1 MGNPI
6 TNNLPAKLDQFL
18 MDMAQTV
25 GPFDYSD
32 IMHFADRISDV
43 KKDKNIAILR
53 KLYSAAKDAA
63 EYDDDEEL
71 SIIGEDIND
80 IVTGVKDFNQPGA
93 IFADTRTFKYEDS
106 QNSEYND
113 LGTDI
118 RTGEDFPDRDESLY
132 ESRKRVKESIQ
143 AYTGN
148 TIVMQL
154 AIENYFKDFN
164 LDIEIEDYTFGNGWN
179 TIWTFECAGED
190 FKYIDDEVLKS
201 YILER
206 DDFRDVEL
214 DVFSYRNKIEVE
226 VVDSEDDEDDE
237 DDIEP
242 SKFLGTDT
250 RTGEKFPESLNES
263 EDVLTDMQ
271 KDLIKEIAL
280 ADFEC
285 GHFTDVSFFID
296 DEEDDFTGVEQAAA
310 DYYTE
315 LINMGPAG
323 FYEEFRDELD
333 FDPDFVAEYGDPED
347 EDDLDESTKKSDLK
361 EDLDLDSLVG
371 KKVKCIKGASHPN
384 MGKLFTKGK
393 TYTVDKTEDGRF
405 TVGKVCVGEDFFKNH
420 FEVENALDENYDDIY
435 SATFKAKGFVNQ
447 MRKTYDDATIIQAV
461 EICLKGSKK

>member
-53 KLYSAAKDAA
+53 KLYLAAKDAA

-118 RTGEDFPDRDESLY
+118 RTGE
-132 ESRKRVKESIQ
+132 
-143 AYTGN
+143 
-148 TIVMQL
+148 
-154 AIENYFKDFN
+154 
-164 LDIEIEDYTFGNGWN
+164 
-179 TIWTFECAGED
+179 
-190 FKYIDDEVLKS
+190 
-201 YILER
+201 
-206 DDFRDVEL
+206 
-214 DVFSYRNKIEVE
+214 
-226 VVDSEDDEDDE
+226 
-237 DDIEP
+237 
-242 SKFLGTDT
+242 
-250 RTGEKFPESLNES
+250 KFPESLNES
-263 EDVLTDMQ
+263 EDDLTDMQ

-285 GHFTDVSFFID
+285 GHFTDVDFFIA

-347 EDDLDESTKKSDLK
+347 EDDDLAESTKKSNLK
-361 EDLDLDSLVG
+361 EDSDLDSLVG

-384 MGKLFTKGK
+384 MGKLFAKGK
-393 TYTVDKTEDGRF
+393 TYTVGKTEDGRF
-405 TVGKVCVGEDFFKNH
+405 TVGKVYVGEDFFKNH

-435 SATFKAKGFVNQ
+435 SAAFKAKGFVNQ

-461 EICLKGSKK
+461 ETCLKESKKQER

>member
-25 GPFDYSD
+25 GPFNYSD

-43 KKDKNIAILR
+43 KKDKNIAVLR
-53 KLYSAAKDAA
+53 KLYVAAKDAA

-80 IVTGVKDFNQPGA
+80 IITGVKDFNQPGA

-113 LGTDI
+113 LGTD
-118 RTGEDFPDRDESLY
+118 
-132 ESRKRVKESIQ
+132 
-143 AYTGN
+143 
-148 TIVMQL
+148 
-154 AIENYFKDFN
+154 
-164 LDIEIEDYTFGNGWN
+164 
-179 TIWTFECAGED
+179 
-190 FKYIDDEVLKS
+190 
-201 YILER
+201 
-206 DDFRDVEL
+206 
-214 DVFSYRNKIEVE
+214 
-226 VVDSEDDEDDE
+226 
-237 DDIEP
+237 
-242 SKFLGTDT
+242 T
-250 RTGEKFPESLNES
+250 RTEEKFPEPGEGSDNWNGHLHES
-263 EDVLTDMQ
+263 EADLTDMQ

-296 DEEDDFTGVEQAAA
+296 DEEDDFTGLEQAAA

-347 EDDLDESTKKSDLK
+347 DDDLDESTKKSDLK

-393 TYTVDKTEDGRF
+393 TYTVGKAEDGRF
-405 TVGKVCVGEDFFKNH
+405 TVGKVYVGEDFFKNH

-461 EICLKGSKK
+461 KACLKESKKQER

>member
-6 TNNLPAKLDQFL
+6 TNNLPTKLDQFL

-32 IMHFADRISDV
+32 IMHFAARISDV
-43 KKDKNIAILR
+43 KKDKNIAVLR

-80 IVTGVKDFNQPGA
+80 IVTGIKDFNQPGA

-113 LGTDI
+113 LGTDT
-118 RTGEDFPDRDESLY
+118 RTGEKFPDRDESLY

-179 TIWTFECAGED
+179 TVWTFECTGED
-190 FKYIDDEVLKS
+190 FKYIDDEMLKS

-206 DDFRDVEL
+206 DDFRGVDL
-214 DVFSYRNKIEVE
+214 DVFSYRNKIEVK
-226 VVDSEDDEDDE
+226 VVDSEDD
-237 DDIEP
+237 
-242 SKFLGTDT
+242 
-250 RTGEKFPESLNES
+250 
-263 EDVLTDMQ
+263 
-271 KDLIKEIAL
+271 
-280 ADFEC
+280 
-285 GHFTDVSFFID
+285 
-296 DEEDDFTGVEQAAA
+296 
-310 DYYTE
+310 
-315 LINMGPAG
+315 
-323 FYEEFRDELD
+323 
-333 FDPDFVAEYGDPED
+333 
-347 EDDLDESTKKSDLK
+347 DDLDESTKKSDLK

-393 TYTVDKTEDGRF
+393 TYTVGKAEDGRF
-405 TVGKVCVGEDFFKNH
+405 TVGKVYVGEDFFKNH

-461 EICLKGSKK
+461 ETCLKESKKQER

>member
-32 IMHFADRISDV
+32 VMHFAARISDV
-43 KKDKNIAILR
+43 KKDKNIAVLR
-53 KLYSAAKDAA
+53 KLYLAAKDAT

-80 IVTGVKDFNQPGA
+80 IVTGVKDFNQPGV

-118 RTGEDFPDRDESLY
+118 RTGE
-132 ESRKRVKESIQ
+132 
-143 AYTGN
+143 
-148 TIVMQL
+148 
-154 AIENYFKDFN
+154 
-164 LDIEIEDYTFGNGWN
+164 
-179 TIWTFECAGED
+179 
-190 FKYIDDEVLKS
+190 
-201 YILER
+201 
-206 DDFRDVEL
+206 
-214 DVFSYRNKIEVE
+214 
-226 VVDSEDDEDDE
+226 
-237 DDIEP
+237 
-242 SKFLGTDT
+242 
-250 RTGEKFPESLNES
+250 KFPESLNES
-263 EDVLTDMQ
+263 EDDLTDMQ
-271 KDLIKEIAL
+271 KD
-280 ADFEC
+280 
-285 GHFTDVSFFID
+285 
-296 DEEDDFTGVEQAAA
+296 
-310 DYYTE
+310 

-323 FYEEFRDELD
+323 FYEELRDELD

-347 EDDLDESTKKSDLK
+347 DDDLDESTKKSDLK

-384 MGKLFTKGK
+384 MGKLFAKGK
-393 TYTVDKTEDGRF
+393 TYTVGKTEDGRF

-461 EICLKGSKK
+461 KACLKESKKYKR

>member
-63 EYDDDEEL
+63 EYGDDEEL
-71 SIIGEDIND
+71 EIIGEDLND
-80 IVTGVKDFNQPGA
+80 IITGVKDFNQPGV

-118 RTGEDFPDRDESLY
+118 
-132 ESRKRVKESIQ
+132 
-143 AYTGN
+143 
-148 TIVMQL
+148 
-154 AIENYFKDFN
+154 
-164 LDIEIEDYTFGNGWN
+164 
-179 TIWTFECAGED
+179 
-190 FKYIDDEVLKS
+190 
-201 YILER
+201 
-206 DDFRDVEL
+206 
-214 DVFSYRNKIEVE
+214 
-226 VVDSEDDEDDE
+226 
-237 DDIEP
+237 
-242 SKFLGTDT
+242 

-347 EDDLDESTKKSDLK
+347 EDDDLDESTKKSDLK

-393 TYTVDKTEDGRF
+393 TYTVGSKTEDGRF
-405 TVGKVCVGEDFFKNH
+405 TVGKVYVGEDFFKNH
-420 FEVENALDENYDDIY
+420 FDVENALDENYDDIY

-461 EICLKGSKK
+461 KTCLKESKKYKK

>member
-43 KKDKNIAILR
+43 KKDKNIAVLR
-53 KLYSAAKDAA
+53 KLYVAAKDAA
-63 EYDDDEEL
+63 EYGDDEEL

-80 IVTGVKDFNQPGA
+80 IVTGVRDFNQPGA
-93 IFADTRTFKYEDS
+93 IFANTRTFKYEDS

-118 RTGEDFPDRDESLY
+118 RTGE
-132 ESRKRVKESIQ
+132 
-143 AYTGN
+143 
-148 TIVMQL
+148 
-154 AIENYFKDFN
+154 
-164 LDIEIEDYTFGNGWN
+164 
-179 TIWTFECAGED
+179 
-190 FKYIDDEVLKS
+190 
-201 YILER
+201 
-206 DDFRDVEL
+206 
-214 DVFSYRNKIEVE
+214 
-226 VVDSEDDEDDE
+226 
-237 DDIEP
+237 
-242 SKFLGTDT
+242 
-250 RTGEKFPESLNES
+250 KFPESLNES
-263 EDVLTDMQ
+263 EDDLTDMQ

-347 EDDLDESTKKSDLK
+347 EDDDLDESTKKSDLK

-384 MGKLFTKGK
+384 MGKLFAKGK
-393 TYTVDKTEDGRF
+393 TYTVGKTEDGRF
-405 TVGKVCVGEDFFKNH
+405 TVGKVYVGEDFFKNH

-461 EICLKGSKK
+461 KTCLKESKKYER